1 MHSEMRG
8 VVWTALRLFVA
19 RRRGS
24 AAAKLGD
31 VLLFLLGRFQNLQ
44 RLSALLLN
52 GDYGLTYLEGAEQ
65 ALVDAH
71 HRTSVVEFTTVV
83 GRAE

>member
-1 MHSEMRG
+1 VPSSNDAQTCCREVRMHSEMRG

-44 RLSALLLN
+44 
-52 GDYGLTYLEGAEQ
+52 G
-65 ALVDAH
+65 
-71 HRTSVVEFTTVV
+71 
-83 GRAE
+83 